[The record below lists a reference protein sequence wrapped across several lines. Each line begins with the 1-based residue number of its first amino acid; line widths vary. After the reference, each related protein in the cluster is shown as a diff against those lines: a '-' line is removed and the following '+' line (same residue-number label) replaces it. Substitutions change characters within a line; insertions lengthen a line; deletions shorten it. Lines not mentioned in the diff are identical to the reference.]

1 MRTGYGALFPNR
13 NTKVSI
19 NVDITKPLL
28 LTIVN
33 NVNTNVKIYDN
44 VGFKSPGTRT

>member
-1 MRTGYGALFPNR
+1 MRTGFRTLFPNR

-19 NVDITKPLL
+19 TVDITKPLL

-33 NVNTNVKIYDN
+33 NVNTNVKIYDYM
-44 VGFKSPGTRT
+44 GFKSPGTRT